1 MFARAGLRTI
11 ANARGMATEASG
23 SSDLTKNLL
32 DQLATVAK
40 TEAASSTETA
50 NPSLKKKSFSRGENK
65 DRKTSSNK
73 PEFRNNKKTYQ
84 NNRSFNKSPSK
95 RGSNYRTREQKEES
109 RGFSNSRSTERKT
122 VSDFDRY
129 RNKKSKD
136 DIGRNVQT
144 LNDKGMKFA
153 EELEEKAFFI
163 RRKTSDDVKPVVPTF
178 ENKITHQFINAR
190 INHYANL
197 YASSEDKFAEF
208 KNTVKPYRPSIINK
222 LELNLSKD
230 KIAHNTE
237 SRFLKALEQITM
249 RRGFKL
255 LDSVKRNVEYLPQTS
270 TLYPYA
276 NNTLPS
282 NLKRSVANLK
292 NLQNISAEEVDSTIA
307 SVVKGIRPELIFDPT
322 KSYKTPQLKV
332 NAQVVVNGLNRNPQL
347 QVDNLH
353 VAIAPAL
360 LGESPVKFIPQPV
373 IAPMQIK

>member
-1 MFARAGLRTI
+1 MFARAGLKTI
-11 ANARGMATEASG
+11 ANARAMATEASG

-50 NPSLKKKSFSRGENK
+50 NPPLKKKSFSRGENK

-255 LDSVKRNVEYLPQTS
+255 LDSVKRNVEYLPQNS

-292 NLQNISAEEVDSTIA
+292 NLQSISAEEVDSTIA
-307 SVVKGIRPELIFDPT
+307 SVVKGIRPELIFDPA

-360 LGESPVKFIPQPV
+360 LGESPVKSIPQPV